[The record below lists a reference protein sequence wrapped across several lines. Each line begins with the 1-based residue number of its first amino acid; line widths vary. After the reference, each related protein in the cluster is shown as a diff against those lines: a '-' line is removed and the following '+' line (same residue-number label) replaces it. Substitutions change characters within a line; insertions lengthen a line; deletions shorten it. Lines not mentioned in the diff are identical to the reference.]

1 MILGSIALGNW
12 DPMFNTGT
20 YSVLFIIII
29 ITIMILSNPAM
40 RMAFLHRKFSLFGIK
55 TSSSKSETSTRSG
68 VVTSDILIDHPPSP
82 LNSESEFES
91 ASLTQLGSFWLV
103 GLSMKAFLKNGFLKI

>member
-12 DPMFNTGT
+12 DSMFNTGT

-40 RMAFLHRKFSLFGIK
+40 RMAFLHSKFSLFGIK
-55 TSSSKSETSTRSG
+55 TSPFQ
-68 VVTSDILIDHPPSP
+68 VQNIY
-82 LNSESEFES
+82 
-91 ASLTQLGSFWLV
+91 
-103 GLSMKAFLKNGFLKI
+103 KIRHGHF